1 MGVLPRFGQLYKMHE
16 TQPVLL
22 WKVNINMSFLENEI
36 IELLRTCDAFMAVIQ
51 FSSVAQSCPT
61 LVPKFMSIEL
71 VMPSNHLILYCS
83 LLLLPSVIPSIRV
96 FSNESPLHIGSQSIG
111 VSFPFGSVH
120 FSISLETS
128 SLNHG
133 LCRRRLV
140 SIQVFGNFLCC
151 SVTQSCP
158 ALCYPMDCSMLG
170 FPVIYHLP

>member
-1 MGVLPRFGQLYKMHE
+1 MHE

-83 LLLLPSVIPSIRV
+83 LLFLPSVIPSIRV

-111 VSFPFGSVH
+111 VSFSFLFFSVL
-120 FSISLETS
+120 FIYLF
-128 SLNHG
+128 LLYNIV
-133 LCRRRLV
+133 LV
-140 SIQVFGNFLCC
+140 LPYIDMNPPWVSHPEPP
-151 SVTQSCP
+151 S
-158 ALCYPMDCSMLG
+158 
-170 FPVIYHLP
+170 HLPPHPIPLGHPNAPAPNTLPYIMHQTWTGDSFHM